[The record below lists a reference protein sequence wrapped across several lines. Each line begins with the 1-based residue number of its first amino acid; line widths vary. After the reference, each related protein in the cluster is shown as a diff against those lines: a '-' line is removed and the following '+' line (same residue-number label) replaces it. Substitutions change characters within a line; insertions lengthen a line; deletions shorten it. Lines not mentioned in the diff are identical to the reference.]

1 MEYGKKTKTGGEK
14 MKRTILVIIAVA
26 MVASLAAIGN
36 AADVIRIGL
45 SAPITGNYAEYGQ
58 NFEVS
63 VKMAAD
69 EINAKGG
76 IRGRK
81 VEIVVMD
88 SKSDP
93 KEAALI
99 AQKFVDDPTILAEIG
114 DFSSTACLAAAPIY
128 ERAGLV
134 QLSPTASSPL
144 FAPSGEYMFGI
155 VGTQT
160 DEGPFNAKNIAQDYL
175 GLKTVATLYI
185 NNDWGKVTNST
196 FVEAANK
203 IGLKVLTEQF
213 FMDSEKDFTAVLTKI
228 RQLNPDGIFL
238 AAMYNEA
245 SAIARQIQKMGWK
258 VKMSAPSS
266 VFSSQLIA
274 LGGDAVEGLVTNTF
288 FVLTDP
294 NPAVQKYIKDFEARA
309 KRYPNLHAACAYD
322 AMYLLAAAIEKAGFA
337 RKDIRDA
344 LAVTKGFKGVTGTIT
359 FTAVG
364 DVVRSYKI
372 LAVEKGEWVIKKD
385 NN

>member
-1 MEYGKKTKTGGEK
+1 
-14 MKRTILVIIAVA
+14 MKRTIMALIAIA
-26 MVASLAAIGN
+26 LVASLASFGN

-63 VKMAAD
+63 VRMAID
-69 EINAKGG
+69 EINAAGG
-76 IRGRK
+76 ILGKK
-81 VEIVVMD
+81 VEVVVMD

-128 ERAGLV
+128 ERAGLT

-160 DEGPFNAKNIAQDYL
+160 DEGPFNAKNIAQDYM
-175 GLKTVATLYI
+175 GLKKVATLYI

-196 FVEAANK
+196 FVEAAKK
-203 IGLKVLTEQF
+203 INLEVVTQEF

-288 FVLTDP
+288 FVLNDP
-294 NPAVQKYIKDFEARA
+294 NPKVQKYVKDFEARA

-322 AMYLLAAAIEKAGFA
+322 AMYLLKKAMEDGGLT
-337 RKDIRDA
+337 RKGIRDA
-344 LAVTKGFKGVTGTIT
+344 LAKIKGFQGVTGEIT
-359 FTAVG
+359 FTPVG
-364 DVVRSYKI
+364 DVIRSYKI
-372 LAVEKGEWVIKKD
+372 LVVEKGEWVIKK
-385 NN
+385 